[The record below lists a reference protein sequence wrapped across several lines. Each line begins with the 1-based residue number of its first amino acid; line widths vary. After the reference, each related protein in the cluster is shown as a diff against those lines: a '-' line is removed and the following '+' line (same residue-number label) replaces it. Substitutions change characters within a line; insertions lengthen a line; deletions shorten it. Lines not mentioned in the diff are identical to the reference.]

1 MSHLK
6 AIHTAVPPHAINTE
20 AFVHFVQQ
28 QSAASNT
35 DLRKLRW
42 LASRSGIDS
51 RYAVIPDYHQPAK
64 AELYYKN
71 QLPHAADIVER
82 MAIYRRKALEL
93 SMAACSPVLQNQP
106 TPTHLIYT
114 SCTGLSA
121 PGIDVDLLRALN
133 LPATTFRHT
142 VNFMGCYAA
151 LHALRT
157 AHYICSAEPDA
168 VVLLLCTELCSLHYQ
183 NALHDDA
190 LLANLLFGDGS
201 AALLIAG
208 AAHAE
213 GALLHFNGFQ
223 SALLPGGETDMSWE
237 LSPLGFEMR
246 LSSYVPSLL
255 NAHLAEALGTAWQ
268 KWGIQQEQIGH
279 WALHPGGK
287 SILELLQQSLT
298 LTDSQMEAAYS
309 VLNQYGNMSSAT
321 VLFVLQQLLKQQPL
335 AGDKVLLAAFG
346 PGLCMEL
353 GWGECS
359 GLQL

>member
-1 MSHLK
+1 MSYLK
-6 AIHTAVPPHAINTE
+6 AIHTVIPQYAIDTN
-20 AFVHFVQQ
+20 AFVHFVAQ
-28 QSAASNT
+28 QSEASET

-42 LASRSGIDS
+42 LASRSGIGS
-51 RYAVIPDYHQPAK
+51 RFAVIPDYHQPEQ

-71 QLPHAADIVER
+71 GLPHAAGIVER
-82 MAIYRRKALEL
+82 MAVYRREALAL
-93 SMAACSPVLQNQP
+93 SLQACRPVLENQP
-106 TPTHLIYT
+106 TPTHLVYT

-157 AHYICSAEPDA
+157 AHYICAAEPQA
-168 VVLLLCTELCSLHYQ
+168 VVLLVCTELCSLHYQ

-201 AALLIAG
+201 AALLITG
-208 AAHAE
+208 AAHSE
-213 GALLHFNGFQ
+213 GSMLRFNGFQ

-237 LSPLGFEMR
+237 LSPLGFDMR
-246 LSSYVPSLL
+246 LSSYVPALL
-255 NAHLAEALGTAWQ
+255 NAHLAEALGAAWQ
-268 KWGIQQEQIGH
+268 NWGIAQQQISH

-287 SILELLQQSLT
+287 SILELLQQSLA
-298 LTDSQMEAAYS
+298 LSDRQMEAAYS

-321 VLFVLQQLLKQQPL
+321 VLFVLQRLLKQQPL
-335 AGDKVLLAAFG
+335 AGEKLLLAAFG

-353 GWGECS
+353 GWGEFTS
-359 GLQL
+359 ESA